1 MEELTELINEL
12 VSKAGPTAGQIKLN
26 QDPDKVA
33 RLIELGWKSPAG
45 KKSNDDNTQLMSPI
59 GYIQERL
66 GKIEK
71 TLADHEKRIKE
82 CSIRR

>member
-1 MEELTELINEL
+1 MEESKELAELINEL

-33 RLIELGWKSPAG
+33 RLMELGWTPTEKETTLEERV
-45 KKSNDDNTQLMSPI
+45 KKLEETVAENT
-59 GYIQERL
+59 
-66 GKIEK
+66 
-71 TLADHEKRIKE
+71 KRIDQ

>member
-1 MEELTELINEL
+1 MEESKELAELINEL

-33 RLIELGWKSPAG
+33 RLMELGWTPTEKETTLEERV
-45 KKSNDDNTQLMSPI
+45 KKLEETVAKNT
-59 GYIQERL
+59 
-66 GKIEK
+66 
-71 TLADHEKRIKE
+71 KRIDQ